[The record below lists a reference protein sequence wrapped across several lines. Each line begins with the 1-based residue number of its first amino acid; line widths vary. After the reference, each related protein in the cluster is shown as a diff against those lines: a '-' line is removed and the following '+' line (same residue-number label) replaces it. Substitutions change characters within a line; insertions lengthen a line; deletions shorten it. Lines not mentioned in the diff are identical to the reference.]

1 VRIAYIKD
9 AAEKGTPVSEQAGSP
24 PGVPRPGYPYPG
36 YFAERVWTC
45 LIAKELGLLP
55 TTKSPQEY
63 VNNGVERLKRL
74 HREFGR
80 KLIPPTPPGNA
91 DDYQRKGF
99 AGKAIRN
106 YLKAQDMQI
115 DRPGGATHKYMKTKG
130 ARK

>member
-1 VRIAYIKD
+1 MELRDLNACI
-9 AAEKGTPVSEQAGSP
+9 ESSEGNS
-24 PGVPRPGYPYPG
+24 Y
-36 YFAERVWTC
+36 
-45 LIAKELGLLP
+45 
-55 TTKSPQEY
+55 
-63 VNNGVERLKRL
+63 
-74 HREFGR
+74 
-80 KLIPPTPPGNA
+80 PPTPGNA

>member
-1 VRIAYIKD
+1 MG
-9 AAEKGTPVSEQAGSP
+9 KGTPAFE
-24 PGVPRPGYPYPG
+24 PGGFPSRCLRVRDTHTPGF
-36 YFAERVWTC
+36 FAEIVWIC
-45 LIAKELGLLP
+45 LIAKELGLP

-63 VNNGVERLKRL
+63 ANNGVERLKRL

>member
-1 VRIAYIKD
+1 MELRDLSACI
-9 AAEKGTPVSEQAGSP
+9 ESSEGNS
-24 PGVPRPGYPYPG
+24 YPH
-36 YFAERVWTC
+36 T
-45 LIAKELGLLP
+45 
-55 TTKSPQEY
+55 
-63 VNNGVERLKRL
+63 
-74 HREFGR
+74 
-80 KLIPPTPPGNA
+80 PGNA

>member
-9 AAEKGTPVSEQAGSP
+9 AAEKGTPVSGAGGFPSWC
-24 PGVPRPGYPYPG
+24 PRPGYPYPG

-45 LIAKELGLLP
+45 LIAKELGFLP

-80 KLIPPTPPGNA
+80 KLIPPHPRAT
-91 DDYQRKGF
+91 QMIIKGKDLREKQF
-99 AGKAIRN
+99 VTI
-106 YLKAQDMQI
+106 
-115 DRPGGATHKYMKTKG
+115 
-130 ARK
+130 